1 MSIDRDID
9 RRGAQ
14 QGARDGY
21 QSETDARRGSGDLVK
36 NGRGSAG
43 NGEADANARN
53 NGRKKKYPLWKNVLA
68 IIIVWVV
75 VIAAAYLGS
84 DIYTRH
90 GQEVAVPDLQGLTA
104 DQAIRRLEALGLEGE
119 VRDSI
124 YNRQLSPDI
133 ICGQAIHAGNYV
145 KVGRVVGLT
154 INSDRAPSLV
164 LPDIGD
170 NMSVREAEARLKSM
184 GFTLTP
190 PEYIDG
196 ERDWVYSVK
205 YKGCNVSAGTRIDI
219 SAPVTLVVGNGH
231 TMMDEIEFDDG
242 MGDSG
247 AYSHDVMEGF

>member
-1 MSIDRDID
+1 MSINRDTD
-9 RRGAQ
+9 ETQRAQAARNDNHGAN
-14 QGARDGY
+14 DGNG
-21 QSETDARRGSGDLVK
+21 DARSGNSGGRNGSTGT
-36 NGRGSAG
+36 NG
-43 NGEADANARN
+43 
-53 NGRKKKYPLWKNVLA
+53 GRKKKYPLWKNVVA
-68 IIIVWVV
+68 IIVLWVV
-75 VIAAAYLGS
+75 VIGVAYWGS
-84 DIYTRH
+84 GVYTRH

-124 YNRQLSPDI
+124 YNKQLQPDLVCAQTI
-133 ICGQAIHAGNYV
+133 RAGNYV

-205 YKGCNVSAGTRIDI
+205 YKGYNVSAGTRIEI

-231 TMMDEIEFDDG
+231 TMMDEIEFDDSSA
-242 MGDSG
+242 DST
-247 AYSHDVMEGF
+247 AFSHDVMDGF

>member
-1 MSIDRDID
+1 MPQDK
-9 RRGAQ
+9 RRG
-14 QGARDGY
+14 RED
-21 QSETDARRGSGDLVK
+21 
-36 NGRGSAG
+36 GSAG
-43 NGEADANARN
+43 RNGSGAQGGSSQKGAGDKP
-53 NGRKKKYPLWKNVLA
+53 KKKYPLWKNVIV
-68 IIIVWVV
+68 IIVVWVV
-75 VIAAAYLGS
+75 VIAAAYWGS

-90 GQEVAVPDLQGLTA
+90 GQEVAVPDLKGLTA

-119 VRDSI
+119 IRDSI
-124 YNRQLSPDI
+124 YNRQLQPDLV
-133 ICGQAIHAGNYV
+133 CAQTIHAGNYV

-196 ERDWVYSVK
+196 EKDWVYSVK
-205 YKGCNVSAGTRIDI
+205 YKGYNVSAGTRIEI

-231 TMMDEIEFDDG
+231 TMMDEIEFDDPSA
-242 MGDSG
+242 DSTT
-247 AYSHDVMEGF
+247 YSRDVMEGF

>member
-1 MSIDRDID
+1 MSINRDTD
-9 RRGAQ
+9 ETQRAQAARNDNHGAN
-14 QGARDGY
+14 DGNG
-21 QSETDARRGSGDLVK
+21 DARSGNSGGRNGSTGT
-36 NGRGSAG
+36 NG
-43 NGEADANARN
+43 
-53 NGRKKKYPLWKNVLA
+53 GRKKKYPLWKNVVA
-68 IIIVWVV
+68 IIVLWVV
-75 VIAAAYLGS
+75 VIGVAYWGS
-84 DIYTRH
+84 GVYTRH

-124 YNRQLSPDI
+124 YNKQLQPDLV
-133 ICGQAIHAGNYV
+133 CAQTIHAGNYV

-205 YKGCNVSAGTRIDI
+205 YKGYNVSAGTRIEI
-219 SAPVTLVVGNGH
+219 SAPVTLVVGNGQ
-231 TMMDEIEFDDG
+231 TMMDEIEFDDPSA
-242 MGDSG
+242 DST
-247 AYSHDVMEGF
+247 AYSHDVMDGF

>member
-1 MSIDRDID
+1 MSINRDTD
-9 RRGAQ
+9 ETQRAQAARNDNHGAN
-14 QGARDGY
+14 DGNG
-21 QSETDARRGSGDLVK
+21 DARSGNSGGRNGSTGT
-36 NGRGSAG
+36 NG
-43 NGEADANARN
+43 
-53 NGRKKKYPLWKNVLA
+53 GRKKKYPLWKNVVA
-68 IIIVWVV
+68 IIVLWVV
-75 VIAAAYLGS
+75 VIGVAYWGS
-84 DIYTRH
+84 GVYTRH

-124 YNRQLSPDI
+124 YNKQLQPDLVCAQTI
-133 ICGQAIHAGNYV
+133 RAGNYV

-205 YKGCNVSAGTRIDI
+205 YKGYNVSAGTRIEI

-231 TMMDEIEFDDG
+231 TMMDEIEFDDPSA
-242 MGDSG
+242 DST
-247 AYSHDVMEGF
+247 AYSHDVMDGF